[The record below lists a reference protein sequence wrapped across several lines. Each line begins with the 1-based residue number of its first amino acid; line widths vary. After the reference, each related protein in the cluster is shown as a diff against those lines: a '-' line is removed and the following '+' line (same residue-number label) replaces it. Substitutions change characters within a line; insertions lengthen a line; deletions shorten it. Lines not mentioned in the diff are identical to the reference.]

1 MGKGDR
7 VISRLL
13 QRGFALIA
21 AFGVSLA
28 LAGVAAGQV
37 ATDEAPGGRE
47 DGQGEASPPSE
58 GETPPSDG
66 QEEDE
71 TDGQGARADL
81 SISLPDAEKDAEIN
95 RELRYKFRVVNRGP
109 GTATDVRA
117 LLNPPLTFSTDGA
130 PDGCRYSKVYESYEC
145 KVDELRPGEDAVLTV
160 RGEFDELGFA
170 SHTASVRS
178 ETADPDPA
186 NNLALQR
193 VEIGD
198 DPEDDG
204 KVTSEFE
211 DGIDGWTASGD
222 PAAKPKWVSSDGF
235 ARVVDGVRGDTLYQE
250 APAKFEGDK
259 AAYYGGELSF
269 DLRQSDR
276 DLQFEEDDVILEGAG
291 TTLVYDMKDEPGT
304 RWTDFTAK
312 LEEGEWKVSPSGK
325 GATEKGKRATEE
337 QIREVLAD
345 LDRLAI
351 RAEHR
356 NGADTDDLDNVLLEA
371 GEDEAAEG
379 DDEGSD
385 DEGSEGD
392 DKQSDGDDE
401 PSDESSGSPV
411 PTPALPDSAR

>member
-21 AFGVSLA
+21 AFGASLA
-28 LAGVAAGQV
+28 LAGIAAGQV

-71 TDGQGARADL
+71 KDGQGARADL
-81 SISLPDAEKDAEIN
+81 SISVPEAEKEAELN

-109 GTATDVRA
+109 GTATDVRT

-130 PDGCRYSKVYESYEC
+130 PDGCEYSRVYESYEC
-145 KVDELRPGEDAVLTV
+145 KMDELRPGEDAVLTV

-371 GEDEAAEG
+371 GEDEAAA
-379 DDEGSD
+379 
-385 DEGSEGD
+385 GD
-392 DKQSDGDDE
+392 DKQSDGDDKQ
-401 PSDESSGSPV
+401 SDGSPGRPV
-411 PTPALPDSAR
+411 PTPALSDSAR

>member
-21 AFGVSLA
+21 VFGVSLA
-28 LAGVAAGQV
+28 MAGIAAGQV

-47 DGQGEASPPSE
+47 DGQGEASPLSE
-58 GETPPSDG
+58 GDAPPSDG
-66 QEEDE
+66 QEENE
-71 TDGQGARADL
+71 TDGQRARADL
-81 SISLPDAEKDAEIN
+81 SISMPDAEKEAELN
-95 RELRYKFRVVNRGP
+95 SDLRYTFRVVNRGP

-117 LLNPPLTFSTDGA
+117 LLNPPLTFSTDDA
-130 PDGCRYSKVYESYEC
+130 PDRCKYSRVYGSYEC
-145 KVDELRPGEDAVLTV
+145 KMDELRPGEDAVLTV

-178 ETADPDPA
+178 EADDPDPA

-222 PAAKPKWVSSDGF
+222 PAAKPKWVSSGGF

-259 AAYYGGELSF
+259 ADYYGGELSF
-269 DLRQSDR
+269 DLRQSDE
-276 DLQFEEDDVILEGAG
+276 DIQFEEDDVILEGAG

-304 RWTDFTAK
+304 RWTDFAAK

-325 GATEKGKRATEE
+325 DATGEGKRATEE
-337 QIREVLAD
+337 QIRAVLAD

-371 GEDEAAEG
+371 GDDEASEG

-385 DEGSEGD
+385 DEGSEGGD
-392 DKQSDGDDE
+392 EASEGDDE
-401 PSDESSGSPV
+401 PSDESPASPV
-411 PTPALPDSAR
+411 QTPALPDSAR